1 MRSIP
6 SGRGFS
12 VASQMLTVV
21 KDGLVLNLD
30 AGDTNSYPG
39 TGVTWSD
46 RSTQAN
52 SFTLTNG
59 PVYNTTTSPNILFD
73 GIDDYAIDNGN
84 AALKAISNGGSYS
97 IDAWIK
103 INSTGT
109 FYLCGNQNNTIG
121 SYGFGIV
128 LVPLS
133 SLVRFFY
140 TTDTSSTNLVQFTL
154 TLPTS
159 TWIHF
164 VGSFQYND
172 GSGSSTYNGYLN
184 SVPATPF
191 TTDQPVGGTSNSPN
205 SFYVGRRPN
214 GTLPASMN
222 YASLKVYNKVLSST
236 EVIQNFNAG
245 RGRFGL

>member
-214 GTLPASMN
+214 GTLRASMN